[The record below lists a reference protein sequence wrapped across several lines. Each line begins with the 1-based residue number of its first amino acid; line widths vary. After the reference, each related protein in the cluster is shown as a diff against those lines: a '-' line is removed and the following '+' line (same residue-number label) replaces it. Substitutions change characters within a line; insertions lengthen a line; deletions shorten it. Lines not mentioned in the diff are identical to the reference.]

1 MTDREIV
8 EELKSINAI
17 IDSNSP
23 RYLKKFSKKLNSKE
37 YKHNDVL
44 SVEEYKINGNKVIIC
59 FQKFVITDE
68 LSNLWITHIVV
79 TEDNGAFFTA
89 ENEWGNFCFYHIE
102 SHAIDRML
110 ERAGLTLKD
119 FFVNEFVKEADATIH
134 LKKYKFGYHKTT
146 NIMTIGRCFFIVE
159 KYNNKIVVKT
169 TFDYGDLFPNQ
180 KKLYRDLKEG
190 AYKFADKMY
199 KKKVEWIKGMGY
211 KNTNDAVRGL
221 CGYSSVG
228 ISG

>member
-1 MTDREIV
+1 MITIEFSNKEII

-17 IDSNSP
+17 IESNYSG
-23 RYLKKFSKKLNSKE
+23 YLKKYSKELNSKE
-37 YKHNDVL
+37 YGDKDVL
-44 SVEEYKINGNKVIIC
+44 GVGEYRIKGNKVIIC

-134 LKKYKFGYHKTT
+134 LKKYKLGYYKTT
-146 NIMTIGRCFFIVE
+146 NIMTVGRCFFIVE
-159 KYNNKIVVKT
+159 NYNNKIVVKT
-169 TFDYGDLFPNQ
+169 TFDYDWLFPNQ
-180 KKLYRDLKEG
+180 KKLYRDSKEG

-199 KKKVEWIKGMGY
+199 KKNAEWIKGMGY
-211 KNTNDAVRGL
+211 KNTNDAVRAM
-221 CGYSSVG
+221 CA
-228 ISG
+228 